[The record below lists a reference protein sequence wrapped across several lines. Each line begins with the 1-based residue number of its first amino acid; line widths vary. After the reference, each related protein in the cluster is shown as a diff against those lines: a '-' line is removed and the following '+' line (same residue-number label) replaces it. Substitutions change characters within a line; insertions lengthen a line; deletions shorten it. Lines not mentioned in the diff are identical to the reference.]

1 MCNLSLAGQKTAI
14 LTPLCLFLILAI
26 PALGQTQSQPSV
38 EQAIR
43 NLQQSP
49 LQGSVTSGRPT
60 GGELSLSLT
69 DAIERGLQHNLG
81 VILGEQGRAA
91 AEANRRRF
99 LSELLPHFGGRVL
112 ENIQK
117 INLAAFGFSGFPGIP
132 QLIGPF
138 SIFDARVTGSQPL
151 VDLHA
156 LRNYRASEQQVDAVR
171 YSYQNTRDLVVLV
184 VAGLYLQAL
193 ARKSRIDAVRAE
205 LQFAETSY
213 NHAVNLKDSGLVPA
227 IDVLRAQVE
236 RQSQE
241 QRLIVAENDFEK
253 DKLNLARAIGV
264 PPGQAIALSQPVPYV
279 PLPVMTADQA
289 LTRAY
294 EARSDYLSAQARV
307 RAAETSLSAA
317 RAARYPVVSIDS
329 DYGLIGQNLHDAR
342 ATFTAAATV
351 RFPIFEGGRIESDIQ
366 TAESALAQRQAETED
381 LRGSIE
387 AEVRTDL
394 LDVQAAARQVEVAR
408 SSVTLSEQQLEQAQ
422 DRFVSG
428 IANNLEVVQAQQAVA
443 QAHESYIGSL
453 NAFNLAKAQLARA
466 MGLVEKAYREFLLGE
481 KP

>member
-1 MCNLSLAGQKTAI
+1 MANLSSALQRPAIFGCLSLLLTLAVPG
-14 LTPLCLFLILAI
+14 LAC
-26 PALGQTQSQPSV
+26 AQSQLTV
-38 EQAIR
+38 DQAIR

-60 GGELSLSLT
+60 GSELPLSLT
-69 DAIERGLQHNLG
+69 DAINRGLQHNLG
-81 VILGEQGRAA
+81 VILGEQGRAT
-91 AEANRRRF
+91 AEASRRRV
-99 LSELLPHFGGRVL
+99 LSELLPRFNGQLR
-112 ENIQK
+112 ESIQK
-117 INLAAFGFSGFPGIP
+117 VNLAAFGFSGFPGVSE
-132 QLIGPF
+132 LVGPF
-138 SIFDARVTGSQPL
+138 SVFDARVTASQSL
-151 VDLHA
+151 VDIRA
-156 LRNYRASEQQVDAVR
+156 SRNYRAADQQLQAVS

-193 ARKSRIDAVRAE
+193 AGQSRIDAVRAE

-213 NHAVNLKDSGLVPA
+213 NHAVNLKNSGLVPA

-236 RQSQE
+236 RQSVE

-264 PPGQAIALSQPVPYV
+264 PPSQAISLAQPVPYV
-279 PLPVMTADQA
+279 PLPVMTAEQA

-294 EARSDYLSAQARV
+294 EGRSDYRSALTRV
-307 RAAETSLSAA
+307 KAAETSLAAA
-317 RAARYPVVSIDS
+317 RAARYPVVSIDG
-329 DYGLIGQNLHDAR
+329 DYGLIGRNVHDSR

-351 RFPIFEGGRIESDIQ
+351 RFPIFQGGRIKSDIR
-366 TAESALAQRQAETED
+366 TAEITLAQRQAEAED
-381 LRGSIE
+381 LQGSIE
-387 AEVRTDL
+387 SEVRTDL

-408 SSVTLSEQQLEQAQ
+408 SSVDLSEQQLEQAQ

-428 IANNLEVVQAQQAVA
+428 IVNNLEVVQAQEAVA
-443 QAHESYIGSL
+443 QAHENYISSL
-453 NAFNLAKAQLARA
+453 NAFNLAKAQLAKA

>member
-1 MCNLSLAGQKTAI
+1 MVTLHLA
-14 LTPLCLFLILAI
+14 LMF
-26 PALGQTQSQPSV
+26 ALGAVGQAQSQLSV
-38 EQAIR
+38 DQAIR
-43 NLQQSP
+43 NLQQNP

-60 GGELSLSLT
+60 GNELPLSLT

-81 VILGEQGRAA
+81 VILGEQGRAT
-91 AEANRRRF
+91 AEASRRRV
-99 LSELLPHFGGRVL
+99 LSELLPRLGGRL
-112 ENIQK
+112 GENIQK
-117 INLAAFGFSGFPGIP
+117 VNLAAFGFSGFPGVP
-132 QLIGPF
+132 ELIGPF
-138 SIFDARVTGSQPL
+138 SIVDARVTASQPL
-151 VDLHA
+151 VDLRA
-156 LRNYRASEQQVDAVR
+156 LRNYRAADQQVEAVR

-193 ARKSRIDAVRAE
+193 AGKSRIDAVQAE

-213 NHAVNLKDSGLVPA
+213 NHAVDLKNSGLVPA
-227 IDVLRAQVE
+227 IDVLRAQVQ
-236 RQSQE
+236 RQSVE

-253 DKLNLARAIGV
+253 DKLNLARAIGL
-264 PPGQAIALSQPVPYV
+264 PPSQTITLSQPVPYV

-294 EARSDYLSAQARV
+294 EGRSDYRSALTSV
-307 RAAETSLSAA
+307 KAAETSLAAA
-317 RAARYPVVSIDS
+317 RAARYPVLTLDG
-329 DYGLIGQNLHDAR
+329 DYGLIGRNVHDSR

-351 RFPIFEGGRIESDIQ
+351 RFPIFEGGRIASDIQ
-366 TAESALAQRQAETED
+366 AAEITLAQRQAEADD

-408 SSVTLSEQQLEQAQ
+408 SSVNLSEQQLEQAQ

-428 IANNLEVVQAQQAVA
+428 IVNNLEVVQAQEAVA
-443 QAHESYIGSL
+443 QAHENYIGSL
-453 NAFNLAKAQLARA
+453 NAFNLAKAQLAKA